1 MINSLKDIR
10 ISKGISITE
19 LSLRSGI
26 SRTTI
31 YKLEDQKTNPSLETI
46 IKIST
51 GVNEKPEKIFNFNV
65 IQELQKEESQNVR
78 HKY

>member
-1 MINSLKDIR
+1 MINSLKNIR

-65 IQELQKEESQNVR
+65 IQELQKEESQHVQ
-78 HKY
+78 H

>member
-1 MINSLKDIR
+1 MINSLKNIR

-65 IQELQKEESQNVR
+65 IQELQKEES
-78 HKY
+78 